1 MGSTSPDLELIP
13 AKAAEVGG
21 LPVRRLL
28 PRRPHRTIGAWC
40 FADHYGPADATMG
53 VGPHPHIGI
62 HTVTWLLEGE
72 VVHHDSLGS
81 EQLIRPGQLN
91 LMTAGHGVAHAEEST
106 SHGSM
111 HGIQLW
117 VAQPETTR
125 HGPPAFAHLPSLP
138 RVEPGSGVVAT
149 VLLGEMA
156 GATSPART
164 DTSLLGADLTV
175 RGTGAVPLEPA
186 FEHGLIVLE
195 GSITVDGHEIGPGTL
210 AYLGLGRDEL
220 GLTTGSSARVL
231 LIGGEPFE
239 APILM
244 SWNFVART
252 SAELDEAYRDWTAG
266 ADRFRPVD
274 STLPRIAAPG
284 RV

>member
-1 MGSTSPDLELIP
+1 
-13 AKAAEVGG
+13 
-21 LPVRRLL
+21 
-28 PRRPHRTIGAWC
+28 
-40 FADHYGPADATMG
+40 
-53 VGPHPHIGI
+53 
-62 HTVTWLLEGE
+62 
-72 VVHHDSLGS
+72 
-81 EQLIRPGQLN
+81 
-91 LMTAGHGVAHAEEST
+91 
-106 SHGSM
+106 
-111 HGIQLW
+111 
-117 VAQPETTR
+117 
-125 HGPPAFAHLPSLP
+125 
-138 RVEPGSGVVAT
+138 VAT

-252 SAELDEAYRDWTAG
+252 SAELDGAYRDWTAG

-274 STLPRIAAPG
+274 STLPRIDAPG
-284 RV
+284 RA